1 MSEKASNMQDE
12 EQNNFQNKII
22 SCTKMRK
29 DNGKP
34 SSHRKDAWAMLEVT
48 QRASNT
54 QISDSLWSSLYKW
67 EEDESDIM
75 SAAV

>member
-22 SCTKMRK
+22 SCAKMRK

-34 SSHRKDAWAMLEVT
+34 SSHRKDAWSMLEVT